1 MELRLTESHDGH
13 DRGAQIQRGG
23 DTWLGAE
30 KHSWIHAFNSCYANM
45 RAIHCICIDIGDCIE
60 ISSHPMSDAPF
71 FIHLHQHVSQC
82 HFGESHDYRYSLRK
96 RPCCIP
102 IRNQCFLFSARWTNV
117 CCGGVPADCLWF
129 FAISQSWIWKPAIAL
144 ESVAVAR
151 QRWWGGWS
159 LSTAKQRSLAAIL
172 VFHPKSCLLFPIVF
186 LYLFKR
192 CRKPVSMLACGSHM
206 VFPLFRLLFPFT
218 TCQTFSHWQG
228 KAALEFSRIR
238 IKDCNWRRRRV
249 STGKESSWILLR
261 REGSLTSSNP
271 LAFHGWIL

>member
-102 IRNQCFLFSARWTNV
+102 IRNQCFLFSRGEQTFAAEGSQQIASDFLQFPKVEFGNRQLRWNQLLLQGRGGEEGEVYLRPSREAWRLYWCFIRNPV
-117 CCGGVPADCLWF
+117 CF
-129 FAISQSWIWKPAIAL
+129 FP
-144 ESVAVAR
+144 
-151 QRWWGGWS
+151 
-159 LSTAKQRSLAAIL
+159 LSFYICSNGAGNL
-172 VFHPKSCLLFPIVF
+172 FPCLLAVVIWFS
-186 LYLFKR
+186 LY
-192 CRKPVSMLACGSHM
+192 SACSSHL
-206 VFPLFRLLFPFT
+206 PPARPFHT
-218 TCQTFSHWQG
+218 D
-228 KAALEFSRIR
+228 R
-238 IKDCNWRRRRV
+238 
-249 STGKESSWILLR
+249 ESSWILLR